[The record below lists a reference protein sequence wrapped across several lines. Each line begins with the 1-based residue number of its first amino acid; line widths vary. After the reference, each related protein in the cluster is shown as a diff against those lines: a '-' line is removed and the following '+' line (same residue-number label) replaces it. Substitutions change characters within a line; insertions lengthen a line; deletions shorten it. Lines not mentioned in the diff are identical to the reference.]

1 MNRPLDVATG
11 SDGNATP
18 ANRKVDHERP
28 FGPRFVTPLFIG
40 SALNPINSSMIA
52 IALVSIAGAMHVA
65 DGQTAILISSLYL
78 TSAIAQPVAGRLS
91 EEFGPRRVFLVG
103 IVIVLVAGIIGGLAR
118 NIPTLVVARV
128 LIGLGTSAGY
138 PSAMLLVRRRATAVG
153 LRAAA
158 RQRTRGADYHQCR
171 YPRDRSHDWRGA
183 DRMVRLAG
191 GVLDQRA
198 RERNR
203 VRYGAALDRQ
213 GH

>member
-1 MNRPLDVATG
+1 MNRPLDVATE
-11 SDGNATP
+11 SDANATP
-18 ANRKVDHERP
+18 ANLKVDHEKP

-65 DGQTAILISSLYL
+65 DGRTAILISSLYL

-118 NIPTLVVARV
+118 DMPTLVVARV

-138 PSAMLLVRRRATAVG
+138 PSAMLLVRRRAARAGLDATPPSVLGGLAIAGAATIAIGPAVG
-153 LRAAA
+153 GLLVGWFNWRAAFLVNIPVA
-158 RQRTRGADYHQCR
+158 C
-171 YPRDRSHDWRGA
+171 
-183 DRMVRLAG
+183 LAF
-191 GVLDQRA
+191 A
-198 RERNR
+198 M
-203 VRYGAALDRQ
+203 AL
-213 GH
+213 

>member
-1 MNRPLDVATG
+1 
-11 SDGNATP
+11 
-18 ANRKVDHERP
+18 
-28 FGPRFVTPLFIG
+28 
-40 SALNPINSSMIA
+40 MIA
-52 IALVSIAGAMHVA
+52 IALVSIASAMHVA

-118 NIPTLVVARV
+118 DMPTLVVARV

-138 PSAMLLVRRRATAVG
+138 PSAMLLVRRR
-153 LRAAA
+153 
-158 RQRTRGADYHQCR
+158 D
-171 YPRDRSHDWRGA
+171 PRDRSHDWRGA

-203 VRYGAALDRQ
+203 VRYGAALDCQ

>member
-1 MNRPLDVATG
+1 MNRPLDVATE
-11 SDGNATP
+11 SDGNAAP
-18 ANRKVDHERP
+18 ANLKVDHEKP

-52 IALVSIAGAMHVA
+52 IALVSIASAMHVA
-65 DGQTAILISSLYL
+65 DGRTAILISSLYL

-138 PSAMLLVRRRATAVG
+138 PSAMLLVRRRAAAVDCAS
-153 LRAAA
+153 RPAAYSE
-158 RQRTRGADYHQCR
+158 G
-171 YPRDRSHDWRGA
+171 
-183 DRMVRLAG
+183 
-191 GVLDQRA
+191 
-198 RERNR
+198 
-203 VRYGAALDRQ
+203 
-213 GH
+213 

>member
-11 SDGNATP
+11 SDGHATP

-118 NIPTLVVARV
+118 DMPTLVVARV
-128 LIGLGTSAGY
+128 LIGLTTTSA
-138 PSAMLLVRRRATAVG
+138 AT
-153 LRAAA
+153 
-158 RQRTRGADYHQCR
+158 
-171 YPRDRSHDWRGA
+171 
-183 DRMVRLAG
+183 LAIGPTIG
-191 GVLDQRA
+191 GVLIVWFDWRA
-198 RERNR
+198 VFWIN
-203 VRYGAALDRQ
+203 VPVSAIAFAMALL
-213 GH
+213 